1 MARHRRGARRRV
13 LSAVVVAGA
22 NALQRT
28 QPPRRRTVRFS
39 DAAPVETEAVEAVV
53 ETQMVAAPVE
63 TPEERAARDADGPL
77 KEFDWDAH
85 LARIEADDEQAR
97 AAAAEEERQALAG
110 GDEYLADDLDQLTPQ
125 PVVDDEPEF
134 LKPRWDEVDPA
145 DVDFRYDLGVPRC
158 CGAFTPSTRVV
169 SKRGGCGWSL
179 FRF

>member
-1 MARHRRGARRRV
+1 M
-13 LSAVVVAGA
+13 LAVVVAGA

-39 DAAPVETEAVEAVV
+39 DAAPEAETVEAAPL
-53 ETQMVAAPVE
+53 EPQMVAAPVE
-63 TPEERAARDADGPL
+63 TPEERAARDEDGPL

-85 LARIEADDEQAR
+85 LARIEADDERAR

-110 GDEYLADDLDQLTPQ
+110 GDEWLGDDLDQLQPE

-169 SKRGGCGWSL
+169 SRRGGCGWSL